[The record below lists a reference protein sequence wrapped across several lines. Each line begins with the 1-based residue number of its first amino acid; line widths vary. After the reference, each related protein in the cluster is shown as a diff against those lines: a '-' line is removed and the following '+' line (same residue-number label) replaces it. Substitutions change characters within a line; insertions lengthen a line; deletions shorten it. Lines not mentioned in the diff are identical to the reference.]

1 MLAKKCLFMGIFTLL
16 SLSLAMAQD
25 PPVHPKTGEPLVI
38 NCLRGTP
45 DAIDGDLSDW
55 QLDAMVPAV
64 LDTEEQINPGS
75 APGAAAWDGPED
87 SSGKFYLLWDDEN
100 IYMAVVMKDD
110 KLSQNKT
117 GGDIWNADGIE
128 VFFSTTDADAAHSW
142 TSPTIHYQYG
152 FDFKEQ
158 TWNWCN
164 MDSGGQVVPDY
175 LQIASSI
182 TDDGYICEASIE
194 YGQMLSLDFSEGNT
208 IGFHPV
214 FDDTDIDDS
223 DAELQMTWTGRSAHD
238 QSQGFGHIVLS
249 FDTVVPQTKS
259 NNPNPRQGATGVP
272 QEVILTWRPG
282 EYVEGLSPR
291 HRIFVS
297 ENFDDVND
305 GIGGIEQDAELYPID
320 GTLSFDLG
328 KTCYWRVDEANS
340 TGEWDIGAIWQFTV
354 IDHLVVDDFEDY
366 NDSSPDIIYETWL
379 DGWEVEANGS
389 TVGYSEAPAA
399 EQNIIH
405 SGKQAMPFYYDNSG
419 IANYS
424 EAERTF
430 SPAQDWTREGVGV
443 LSLWFKGHP
452 AYVGGFI
459 EEPAGTYTMTATGED
474 IWANSDQFHFAWKE
488 SSGATTI
495 ITKVDSLENT
505 HGFAK
510 AGVMIRDTLDADSRY
525 AALLLTPEN
534 GVRFQYRNTTGG
546 ITDRYFEEGIT
557 APQWFKLE
565 RTAGGLVRGYYS
577 DDGTTWTR
585 FNLIQVAMDMPIYIG
600 LALTSHDTAVTCEA
614 KFSNVSFP
622 DTSIDMQWTDQD
634 IGMLSNEAEPMY
646 VTVGDGSGA
655 AATVYHTN
663 PDATLID
670 TWTQWNIDLKEFS
683 DTGVVL
689 TDISNMSIGFGDK
702 DNPQPGGSGTM
713 FFDDI
718 RLYRLAP

>member
-1 MLAKKCLFMGIFTLL
+1 
-16 SLSLAMAQD
+16 
-25 PPVHPKTGEPLVI
+25 
-38 NCLRGTP
+38 
-45 DAIDGDLSDW
+45 
-55 QLDAMVPAV
+55 
-64 LDTEEQINPGS
+64 
-75 APGAAAWDGPED
+75 
-87 SSGKFYLLWDDEN
+87 
-100 IYMAVVMKDD
+100 
-110 KLSQNKT
+110 
-117 GGDIWNADGIE
+117 
-128 VFFSTTDADAAHSW
+128 
-142 TSPTIHYQYG
+142 
-152 FDFKEQ
+152 
-158 TWNWCN
+158 
-164 MDSGGQVVPDY
+164 
-175 LQIASSI
+175 
-182 TDDGYICEASIE
+182 
-194 YGQMLSLDFSEGNT
+194 
-208 IGFHPV
+208 
-214 FDDTDIDDS
+214 
-223 DAELQMTWTGRSAHD
+223 
-238 QSQGFGHIVLS
+238 
-249 FDTVVPQTKS
+249 
-259 NNPNPRQGATGVP
+259 
-272 QEVILTWRPG
+272 
-282 EYVEGLSPR
+282 
-291 HRIFVS
+291 
-297 ENFDDVND
+297 ND
-305 GIGGIEQDAELYPID
+305 GIGGIEQDAELYPLD

-340 TGEWDIGAIWQFTV
+340 IGEWDIGAIWQFTV

-366 NDSSPDIIYETWL
+366 NDYSPDIIYETWL
-379 DGWEVEANGS
+379 DGWEIEANGS
-389 TVGYSEAPAA
+389 TIGYPEAPAA

-405 SGKQAMPFYYDNSG
+405 SGKQSMPFFYDNSS

-452 AYVGGFI
+452 AYVSSFI

-488 SSGATTI
+488 SSGATSI
-495 ITKVDSLENT
+495 IAKVDSLENT

-600 LALTSHDTAVTCEA
+600 LALTSHDTAVTGEA

-622 DTSIDMQWTDQD
+622 DTTVDPQWNDQD

-646 VTVGDGSGA
+646 VTVGDGSGT

-689 TDISNMSIGFGDK
+689 THISNMSIGFGDK
-702 DNPQPGGSGTM
+702 ENPQPGGSGLM

-718 RLYRLAP
+718 WLYQPAP